1 MKIHLG
7 IIGIAMLEPIGGCTT
22 EMERPK
28 NQPKHAF
35 YIYKYIIYIQK
46 YIYIDIFFIYIDF
59 LYIGWILYP
68 IFMTWL

>member
-7 IIGIAMLEPIGGCTT
+7 IIGIAMLEPIGGCTK

-35 YIYKYIIYIQK
+35 YIYKYIIDVETGRLMLLKELTVSHQVECS
-46 YIYIDIFFIYIDF
+46 
-59 LYIGWILYP
+59 WSS
-68 IFMTWL
+68 